1 MYGELMNNDEH
12 SYVVSEYEKSEDK
25 GYTDHIPD
33 TYPLNDFQLTTTPND
48 FNISTI
54 ISFIGS
60 KVFKIPA
67 FQRHYVWDIK
77 RASKLIESLL
87 IGLPIPQ
94 IFLYES
100 GKNEFLVIDGQQRLM
115 TLYYFYHGRF
125 PRKNKRSEL
134 RQIFDEHGHIPA
146 DVMQDDSYFQR
157 FNLRLDGVVENQ
169 ENRFNGK
176 NYETLGDSQMAF
188 NLATI
193 RNMVI
198 KPVANDEQDE
208 AMFEIFNRLNSG
220 GMNLT
225 PQEIRMSLYHSS
237 MNVELLKLNEN
248 HEWRRLLGK
257 DVIDVRLTDVEA
269 ILRVLAMS
277 FYKNEYRATISGFLN
292 AFSNSTKTWDDAKV
306 NFTKELW
313 NSFFTSTSQ
322 CTVDDFRTGGNRLSI
337 TLFESVFYAASF
349 SSIQSGVVNMPE
361 ITSEYIQK
369 LKVDEEFVEHSTG
382 KTTRR
387 ESVNRRAERAREIL
401 EEYLNA

>member
-1 MYGELMNNDEH
+1 MSNETTLTNQQFEEH
-12 SYVVSEYEKSEDK
+12 EDN
-25 GYTDHIPD
+25 GYTDQSSE

-134 RQIFDEHGHIPA
+134 RQIFDEHGHIPKEIMENDA
-146 DVMQDDSYFQR
+146 YFQK
-157 FNLRLDGVVENQ
+157 FNLRLDGVVDHQ

-225 PQEIRMSLYHSS
+225 PQEIRMSLYHSN

-248 HEWRRLLGK
+248 ADWRRLLGK
-257 DVIDVRLTDVEA
+257 EVIDVRLSDVEA

-277 FYKNEYRATISGFLN
+277 FYKDQYRATISGFLN

-306 NFTKELW
+306 TFTKELW
-313 NSFFTSTSQ
+313 NAFFANSTQ
-322 CTVDDFRTGGNRLSI
+322 CTEEDFRTGGNRMSI
-337 TLFESVFYAASF
+337 TVFESVFYAATY
-349 SSIQSGVVNMPE
+349 SSIQTGIVDLPTITPE
-361 ITSEYIQK
+361 YVER
-369 LKVDEEFVEHSTG
+369 LKADEEFIEHSTG

-401 EEYLNA
+401 EEFLNA

>member
-1 MYGELMNNDEH
+1 MNQLEDINETNDPE
-12 SYVVSEYEKSEDK
+12 SFIEQEPEM
-25 GYTDHIPD
+25 
-33 TYPLNDFQLTTTPND
+33 YPLNDFQLTTTPND

-54 ISFIGS
+54 ISFISS

-100 GKNEFLVIDGQQRLM
+100 GRNEFLVIDGQQRLM
-115 TLYYFYHGRF
+115 SLYYFYHGRF

-134 RQIFDEHGHIPA
+134 RRIFDENGHIPA
-146 DVMQDDSYFQR
+146 DVMEDDSYFQK
-157 FNLRLDGVVENQ
+157 FNLNLDSPVGNQ
-169 ENRFNGK
+169 INRFHGK
-176 NYETLGDSQMAF
+176 NYDTLGDSQMAF

-193 RNMVI
+193 RNMII

-237 MNVELLKLNEN
+237 LNVELLKLNEN
-248 HEWRRLLGK
+248 RDWRRLLGK
-257 DVIDVRLTDVEA
+257 DVIDVRLSDVEA

-277 FYKNEYRATISGFLN
+277 FYINEYKTTISGFLN
-292 AFSNSTKTWDDAKV
+292 SFAKSTKTWDESNVQFVRD
-306 NFTKELW
+306 LW
-313 NSFFTSTSQ
+313 SAFYSRTTECNAES
-322 CTVDDFRTGGNRLSI
+322 FRTGGNRLSI
-337 TLFESVFYAASF
+337 TVFESVFYAACYK
-349 SSIQSGVVNMPE
+349 SIKSRIIDIPN
-361 ITSEYIQK
+361 ITAEYVERVKSDSEFI
-369 LKVDEEFVEHSTG
+369 EHSTG

-387 ESVNRRAERAREIL
+387 ESVRRRAERAKEIL
-401 EEYLNA
+401 EEYLNVNF

>member
-1 MYGELMNNDEH
+1 MSQLEDMNETNEFDSFIEQ
-12 SYVVSEYEKSEDK
+12 EQE
-25 GYTDHIPD
+25 

-54 ISFIGS
+54 ISFISS

-100 GKNEFLVIDGQQRLM
+100 GRNEFLVIDGQQRLM
-115 TLYYFYHGRF
+115 SLYYFYHGRF

-134 RQIFDEHGHIPA
+134 RRIFDENGHIPA
-146 DVMQDDSYFQR
+146 EIMEDDTYFQK
-157 FNLRLDGVVENQ
+157 FNLNLDGPVDNQ
-169 ENRFNGK
+169 VNRFHGK
-176 NYETLGDSQMAF
+176 NYDTLGDSQMAF

-193 RNMVI
+193 RNMII

-237 MNVELLKLNEN
+237 LNVELLKLNE
-248 HEWRRLLGK
+248 HSEWRRLLGK
-257 DVIDVRLTDVEA
+257 EVIDVRLSDVEA

-277 FYKNEYRATISGFLN
+277 FYINEYKTTISGFLN
-292 AFSNSTKTWDDAKV
+292 SFAKSTKQWNDSDVQFVRDLWGAFFASTASCTAE
-306 NFTKELW
+306 NFK
-313 NSFFTSTSQ
+313 
-322 CTVDDFRTGGNRLSI
+322 TGGNRLSI
-337 TLFESVFYAASF
+337 TVFESVFYAACYR
-349 SSIQSGVVNMPE
+349 SIQSGTIDIPRITPE
-361 ITSEYIQK
+361 Y
-369 LKVDEEFVEHSTG
+369 VDIVKADPVFIEHSTG

-387 ESVNRRAERAREIL
+387 ESVRRRAERAKEIL
-401 EEYLNA
+401 EEYLNVDF